1 MIVELYAKS
10 DVGRVRR
17 GNEDNFL
24 VLDLSTAANMDR
36 RRWRNPAPENLTRF
50 DLGDKG
56 LVLVVSDGMG
66 GALAGDVA
74 SRMAVDSVRE
84 MLDGRTEDGL
94 RSESRPRRVSEE
106 RHSLR
111 QPRHSS
117 EEPGRLAL
125 RGHGRD
131 VYWRRVR
138 GDSLDLV
145 QVGDS
150 RGYVIRKDQIRLATK
165 DQSLVQQLVDVG
177 QISESEAETH
187 MFRNV
192 ILQALGAQS
201 EVTPVTGK
209 IRLRQDDLVLL
220 CSDGLSGK
228 LRAEDIQRIVLDSN
242 GDLAKACDALIEE
255 ANNRGGEDNITV
267 VLARFL
273 VTISKHPPAIEI
285 TIELPP
291 LEEDKTLDD
300 TYEAD
305 TEPQNRARRQH
316 EWSHSYPA
324 LSLFVVSPFVQAP
337 VGFATDPL
345 HIDRRAFNTLNTNSF
360 ACFEWRFA
368 RRRISGPRRSKHFHR
383 AFLQRSL
390 TRRNHRPNLSRQR
403 IHTPA

>member
-1 MIVELYAKS
+1 MNVELHAKS

-24 VLDLSTAANMDR
+24 VLELSKQQTWTATDDVKAPTDLANF
-36 RRWRNPAPENLTRF
+36 E
-50 DLGDKG
+50 LGDKG

-74 SRMAVDSVRE
+74 SRMAVDSVRQ
-84 MLDGRTEDGL
+84 MLMGEGETSCDPNVDLVECLKSATHYANLAIHL
-94 RSESRPRRVSEE
+94 RSQEDSRCA
-106 RHSLR
+106 
-111 QPRHSS
+111 
-117 EEPGRLAL
+117 GMGATFT
-125 RGHGRD
+125 GAAI
-131 VYWRRVR
+131 R

-228 LRAEDIQRIVLDSN
+228 LRAEDIQRIVLESKGN
-242 GDLAKACDALIEE
+242 LSKACDALIDE

-267 VLARFL
+267 VLAQFSGDDL
-273 VTISKHPPAIEI
+273 EAPASDRI

-305 TEPQNRARRQH
+305 TEPQ
-316 EWSHSYPA
+316 
-324 LSLFVVSPFVQAP
+324 
-337 VGFATDPL
+337 
-345 HIDRRAFNTLNTNSF
+345 
-360 ACFEWRFA
+360 
-368 RRRISGPRRSKHFHR
+368 
-383 AFLQRSL
+383 
-390 TRRNHRPNLSRQR
+390 
-403 IHTPA
+403 

>member
-1 MIVELYAKS
+1 MIVELFAKS

-24 VLDLSTAANMDR
+24 VLDLSTEQTWTGTDDAV
-36 RRWRNPAPENLTRF
+36 PPEKLTRF
-50 DLGDKG
+50 DLGNKG

-84 MLDGRTEDGL
+84 MLVGNGGEDACDPTVDL
-94 RSESRPRRVSEE
+94 VECLKNATVYANLAIHVRSQEDSRCAGMGATFTGAAVK
-106 RHSLR
+106 
-111 QPRHSS
+111 
-117 EEPGRLAL
+117 GN
-125 RGHGRD
+125 
-131 VYWRRVR
+131 
-138 GDSLDLV
+138 SLDLV

-150 RGYVIRKDQIRLATK
+150 RGYVIRRDQIRLATK

-177 QISESEAETH
+177 QISETEAETH

-209 IRLRQDDLVLL
+209 IRLRQGDVVLL

-228 LRAEDIQRIVLDSN
+228 LRAEDIQQIVVSSD
-242 GDLAKACDALIEE
+242 GDLAKACDSLIDE

-273 VTISKHPPAIEI
+273 GDDLEAPNTERI

-300 TYEAD
+300 NYEAD
-305 TEPQNRARRQH
+305 TEPQ
-316 EWSHSYPA
+316 
-324 LSLFVVSPFVQAP
+324 
-337 VGFATDPL
+337 
-345 HIDRRAFNTLNTNSF
+345 
-360 ACFEWRFA
+360 
-368 RRRISGPRRSKHFHR
+368 
-383 AFLQRSL
+383 
-390 TRRNHRPNLSRQR
+390 
-403 IHTPA
+403 

>member
-24 VLDLSTAANMDR
+24 VLDLSTEQTWSGADGAT
-36 RRWRNPAPENLTRF
+36 PPEKLTRF
-50 DLGDKG
+50 TLGDKG

-84 MLDGRTEDGL
+84 MLLGTEGEECDPNL
-94 RSESRPRRVSEE
+94 DLVECLKNATHYANLAIHQKSQEDSRCA
-106 RHSLR
+106 
-111 QPRHSS
+111 
-117 EEPGRLAL
+117 GMGATFT
-125 RGHGRD
+125 GAAI
-131 VYWRRVR
+131 R
-138 GDSLDLV
+138 GDNLDLV

-150 RGYVIRKDQIRLATK
+150 RGYVIRKEHIRLATK

-201 EVTPVTGK
+201 EVAPVTGR
-209 IRLRQDDLVLL
+209 IHLRQGDVLLL

-228 LRAEDIQRIVLDSN
+228 LRAEDIQQIVVNSQD
-242 GDLAKACDALIEE
+242 DLAKACEALIEE

-267 VLARFL
+267 VLARFQGDDL
-273 VTISKHPPAIEI
+273 EEPATDRI

-300 TYEAD
+300 NYEAD
-305 TEPQNRARRQH
+305 TEPH
-316 EWSHSYPA
+316 
-324 LSLFVVSPFVQAP
+324 
-337 VGFATDPL
+337 
-345 HIDRRAFNTLNTNSF
+345 
-360 ACFEWRFA
+360 
-368 RRRISGPRRSKHFHR
+368 
-383 AFLQRSL
+383 
-390 TRRNHRPNLSRQR
+390 
-403 IHTPA
+403 

>member
-24 VLDLSTAANMDR
+24 VLDLSTEQTWTGADGT
-36 RRWRNPAPENLTRF
+36 PAPTNLTRF

-74 SRMAVDSVRE
+74 SRMAVDSVRQ
-84 MLDGRTEDGL
+84 MLVGEGEASCDPELDLVECLKNATHYANTAIHL
-94 RSESRPRRVSEE
+94 RSQEDSRCA
-106 RHSLR
+106 
-111 QPRHSS
+111 
-117 EEPGRLAL
+117 GMGATFTGAAI
-125 RGHGRD
+125 RGN
-131 VYWRRVR
+131 
-138 GDSLDLV
+138 SLDLV

-150 RGYVIRKDQIRLATK
+150 RGYVIRKEQIRQATK

-177 QISESEAETH
+177 QISEAEAETH

-201 EVTPVTGK
+201 EVAPVTGR
-209 IRLRQDDLVLL
+209 IHLRQGDVLLL

-228 LRAEDIQRIVLDSN
+228 LRAEDIQQLVVNSQEN
-242 GDLAKACDALIEE
+242 LAKACDGLIDE

-267 VLARFL
+267 VLARFMGDDL
-273 VTISKHPPAIEI
+273 EEPSTDRI

-300 TYEAD
+300 TYDAD
-305 TEPQNRARRQH
+305 TEPH
-316 EWSHSYPA
+316 
-324 LSLFVVSPFVQAP
+324 
-337 VGFATDPL
+337 
-345 HIDRRAFNTLNTNSF
+345 
-360 ACFEWRFA
+360 
-368 RRRISGPRRSKHFHR
+368 
-383 AFLQRSL
+383 
-390 TRRNHRPNLSRQR
+390 
-403 IHTPA
+403 

>member
-24 VLDLSTAANMDR
+24 VLDLSSAQTWTGADGT
-36 RRWRNPAPENLTRF
+36 PPPDKLTRF

-74 SRMAVDSVRE
+74 SRMAVDSVRQ
-84 MLDGRTEDGL
+84 MLTGEGEASCDPELDLVECLKSATHYANTAIHLKSQED
-94 RSESRPRRVSEE
+94 SRCA
-106 RHSLR
+106 
-111 QPRHSS
+111 
-117 EEPGRLAL
+117 GMGATFT
-125 RGHGRD
+125 GAAI
-131 VYWRRVR
+131 R

-150 RGYVIRKDQIRLATK
+150 RGYVIRKEQIRLATK

-201 EVTPVTGK
+201 EVAPVTGR
-209 IRLRQDDLVLL
+209 IRLRQDDVVLL

-228 LRAEDIQRIVLDSN
+228 LRAEDIQQIVVNSKGN
-242 GDLAKACDALIEE
+242 LAQACDRLIEE

-267 VLARFL
+267 VVARFSGDDL
-273 VTISKHPPAIEI
+273 EEAQSDRI

-291 LEEDKTLDD
+291 MEEDKTLDD

-305 TEPQNRARRQH
+305 TEPR
-316 EWSHSYPA
+316 
-324 LSLFVVSPFVQAP
+324 
-337 VGFATDPL
+337 
-345 HIDRRAFNTLNTNSF
+345 
-360 ACFEWRFA
+360 
-368 RRRISGPRRSKHFHR
+368 
-383 AFLQRSL
+383 
-390 TRRNHRPNLSRQR
+390 
-403 IHTPA
+403 